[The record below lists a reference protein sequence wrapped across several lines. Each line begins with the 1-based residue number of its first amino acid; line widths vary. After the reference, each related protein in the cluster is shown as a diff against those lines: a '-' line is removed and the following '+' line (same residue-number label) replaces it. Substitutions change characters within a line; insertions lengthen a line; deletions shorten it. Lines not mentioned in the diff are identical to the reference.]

1 MQVFKFIAF
10 WVFFSAAFS
19 SALGALAAAAYG
31 VGAFFWYLKAGQWVW
46 ITLYDLGPLARL
58 LDRAYASAL
67 SNSWIGLSEL
77 TVWLATA
84 PIVLSGTVLLWFLT
98 LVFFPMMHLRDLY
111 IEWAGSYEH
120 PPIQKYD
127 HRHVRQDWRNPWD

>member
-10 WVFFSAAFS
+10 WVFVSAAFS

-58 LDRAYASAL
+58 LDRAYAAL
-67 SNSWIGLSEL
+67 C
-77 TVWLATA
+77 
-84 PIVLSGTVLLWFLT
+84 LT
-98 LVFFPMMHLRDLY
+98 LGLASLSLQFGL
-111 IEWAGSYEH
+111 
-120 PPIQKYD
+120 Q
-127 HRHVRQDWRNPWD
+127 RHQ